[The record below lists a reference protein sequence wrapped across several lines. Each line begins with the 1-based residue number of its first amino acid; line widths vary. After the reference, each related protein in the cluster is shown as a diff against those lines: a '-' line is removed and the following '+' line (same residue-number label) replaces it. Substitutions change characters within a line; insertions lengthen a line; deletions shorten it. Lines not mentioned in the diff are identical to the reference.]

1 MNVVKRWLL
10 LAVISLA
17 ATPTVAQATT
27 RAAPPQIQIIASDP
41 AAAGFEGFPVYR
53 WRTDGRALQ
62 FDASVG
68 PSGLFADVYFG
79 VIIPGGRTFTW
90 TAASTGGPILVE
102 GLHPA
107 GQNVDRGA
115 FFIAST
121 SLGGVPRY
129 AFSNGE
135 PLGLYSLFVL
145 VVLHGADPSDTT
157 RWITVNMSPLFL
169 SE

>member
-1 MNVVKRWLL
+1 MNVVKRWFL

-17 ATPTVAQATT
+17 TAPTVAQATT
-27 RAAPPQIQIIASDP
+27 FAAPPRIQIIAVD
-41 AAAGFEGFPVYR
+41 AATAGFIDAPLFR

-62 FDASVG
+62 FNASVS
-68 PSGLFADVYFG
+68 PFTLPVDVYFG

-90 TAASTGGPILVE
+90 TTASTTGPVLIE

-107 GQNVDRGA
+107 GQNLTQTDFV
-115 FFIAST
+115 ASA
-121 SLGGVPRY
+121 SLGGAPRY

-145 VVLHGADPSDTT
+145 VVLHGADPSDTS
-157 RWITVNMSPLFL
+157 RWIAANMSPLIL